1 MENLEITEE
10 IKELQHD
17 LEVQPLRLSTMMKTC
32 YKCLEN
38 DEDFLWFLEDKYY
51 SSPEYSET
59 EDEEEKMIALYRDTN
74 AKYDGKIRQ
83 RRLRRYSL

>member
-32 YKCLEN
+32 YDHYYKCLEN
-38 DEDFLWFLEDKYY
+38 DEDFLWFLEDEYY
-51 SSPEYSET
+51 SSPEYSEA

-74 AKYDGKIRQ
+74 EAYDGKIQ
-83 RRLRRYSL
+83 Q